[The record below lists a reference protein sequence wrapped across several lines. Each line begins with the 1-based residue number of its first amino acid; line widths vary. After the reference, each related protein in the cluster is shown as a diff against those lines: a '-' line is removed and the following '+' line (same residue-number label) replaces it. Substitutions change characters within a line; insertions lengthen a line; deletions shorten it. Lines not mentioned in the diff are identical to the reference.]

1 MTAEEFNEKYK
12 QYIPEGW
19 YGLGFNISD
28 VTDYL
33 DKVMEEL
40 ILIPGFELHQIKLK
54 FNMARFYFQIMATES
69 VFPPTPKPK
78 FQGCILTGK
87 ILILNLSKFAPPAL
101 TFPTV
106 KTST

>member
-1 MTAEEFNEKYK
+1 MDADSFNQKYK
-12 QYIPEGW
+12 QYIPNDW

-54 FNMARFYFQIMATES
+54 FNTARFYFETNWKDKSLEAALMIKIES
-69 VFPPTPKPK
+69 R
-78 FQGCILTGK
+78 INEL
-87 ILILNLSKFAPPAL
+87 
-101 TFPTV
+101 V
-106 KTST
+106 KEHDEKKNSI

>member
-54 FNMARFYFQIMATES
+54 FNMARFYFETNWKDKGLEAALMFKIES
-69 VFPPTPKPK
+69 EINKLVKQHDAVGKDEK
-78 FQGCILTGK
+78 F
-87 ILILNLSKFAPPAL
+87 N
-101 TFPTV
+101 
-106 KTST
+106 

>member
-19 YGLGFNISD
+19 YGLGFNIAD

-33 DKVMEEL
+33 DKVMQEL

-54 FNMARFYFQIMATES
+54 FNMARFYFETNWKDKTLEAALMIKIES
-69 VFPPTPKPK
+69 R
-78 FQGCILTGK
+78 INEL
-87 ILILNLSKFAPPAL
+87 
-101 TFPTV
+101 V
-106 KTST
+106 KEHDEKKNSI